1 MFCTLDGRSSSVG
14 VSQIGQD
21 LVLVFSGKTLYAL
34 ALPFLHLH
42 VGVQMGVLG
51 EFNAGG
57 KVEQKDV
64 LSIDDTETGI
74 SCQWYKH
81 VVWITWPDKTVPYV
95 HHSATQG

>member
-1 MFCTLDGRSSSVG
+1 
-14 VSQIGQD
+14 
-21 LVLVFSGKTLYAL
+21 
-34 ALPFLHLH
+34 
-42 VGVQMGVLG
+42 MGVLG